1 MVGDRKKDREQKLRE
16 EESRSG
22 KREVEREEEKT
33 VDVQRECVDNF
44 SSDVFGCVPAVSSGV
59 PVVTDE
65 ALLSGSDGENVEPHS
80 FFSLQRASS
89 VKKT

>member
-1 MVGDRKKDREQKLRE
+1 MDDLGSFWGFLERPLRWLLW
-16 EESRSG
+16 
-22 KREVEREEEKT
+22 
-33 VDVQRECVDNF
+33 F
-44 SSDVFGCVPAVSSGV
+44 FGCVLAVSSGV